1 MQAKGNGPLVY
12 DTVTELF
19 KQKTADEWKPILTQA
34 DVPFSKCQN
43 REEILEDEQ
52 AWANEC
58 FYKMTFPNG
67 NERVV
72 VRQPV
77 KFQEAGVPEYNRAPM
92 IGEQGAEV
100 LKEIGYTDEQVK
112 AMLDSGALY
121 VWSDEKK

>member
-1 MQAKGNGPLVY
+1 
-12 DTVTELF
+12 
-19 KQKTADEWKPILTQA
+19 
-34 DVPFSKCQN
+34 
-43 REEILEDEQ
+43 
-52 AWANEC
+52 
-58 FYKMTFPNG
+58 MTFPNG

-92 IGEQGAEV
+92 IGEQGVEV